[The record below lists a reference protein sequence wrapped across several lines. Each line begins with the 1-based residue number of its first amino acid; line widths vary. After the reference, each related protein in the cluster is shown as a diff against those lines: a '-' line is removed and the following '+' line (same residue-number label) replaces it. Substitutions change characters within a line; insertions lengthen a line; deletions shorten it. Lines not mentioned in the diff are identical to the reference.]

1 MTKFNPRNERIKR
14 AYVRFLKEADRKAE
28 ATIRGI
34 EKSLRRYEACTGFAD
49 FGSFNADRA
58 ASFKKDL
65 ATIGR
70 AGSKEPLSLSTIHST
85 LNDVKRFFKWLAC
98 QTGYKAK
105 IRLTD
110 IEFLNLA
117 DQDARA
123 AKAPRPRDYPTIE
136 QVRHVIFAMP
146 VALETEMR
154 DRALIVCALL
164 TGMRDGALATIR
176 VGDFDLDRK
185 LVVQDPRHVRTKFR
199 KRIDTYFLPL
209 GDDLEQI
216 LSDWITYLRQ
226 MRLFGPNDP
235 VFPRTAVGHDQAQA
249 FIARGIEA
257 AFWETT
263 SPIRHIFRRAFEGAG
278 LAYYNPHSIRHTLVV
293 WAQGYYRTPEEF
305 KAFSQNIGHES
316 PLTTF
321 VSYGRV
327 SLDRQGKLIR
337 SISPCSLDQR
347 DVLDQIRRLVAT

>member
-1 MTKFNPRNERIKR
+1 MTKFNPKNERIKR
-14 AYVRFLKEADRKAE
+14 SYVRFLKEADGKAE
-28 ATIRGI
+28 TTIRGI
-34 EKSLRRYEACTGFAD
+34 EKSLLRYETCTGFAD
-49 FGSFNADRA
+49 FGSLNADRA
-58 ASFKKDL
+58 ARFKKDIC
-65 ATIGR
+65 TIGR
-70 AGSKEPLSLSTIHST
+70 ARSEEPLSLSTIHST

-98 QTGYKAK
+98 QVGYKAK

-123 AKAPRPRDYPTIE
+123 AKASRPRAYPTIE
-136 QVRHVIFAMP
+136 QVRHAIFAKP
-146 VALETEMR
+146 VVLETEMR
-154 DRALIVCALL
+154 DRALIACALL

-176 VGDFDLDRK
+176 VKDFDLDRK

-216 LSDWITYLRQ
+216 LSDWVIYLRQ
-226 MRLFGPNDP
+226 VRLFGPNDP
-235 VFPRTAVGHDQAQA
+235 VFPRTAVGHDQAQSFA
-249 FIARGIEA
+249 ACGVEA
-257 AFWETT
+257 TFWGTT
-263 SPIRHIFRRAFEGAG
+263 SPIRDIFRRAFESAG
-278 LAYYNPHSIRHTLVV
+278 LAYYSPHSIRHTLVA
-293 WAQGYYRTPEEF
+293 WAEGYYRTPEEF

-337 SISPCSLDQR
+337 SISRCSSDQR